1 MNNKPQASKKM
12 RKGDKVIAISGNDR
26 GQTGTILSIN
36 GDKVVV
42 QGLNVRKK
50 HVKRSQ
56 ANPQGGIL
64 ELEKPI
70 HISKLKVC
78 TKDDKP
84 VKLKVKVDEKRER
97 HLYYIDGDQETI
109 HRSVK
114 KSKTQNE

>member
-1 MNNKPQASKKM
+1 MSNNSQASKKI
-12 RKGDKVIAISGNDR
+12 RKGDKVVAISGNDR
-26 GQTGTILSIN
+26 GQIGTVLSVHD
-36 GDKVVV
+36 DKVVV

-78 TKDDKP
+78 GKDDKP
-84 VKLKVKVDEKRER
+84 VKLKVKVDEHGDR
-97 HLYYIDGDQETI
+97 HLYYIDGDQETV

-114 KSKTQNE
+114 KS